1 MDDTLTRVDPAYE
14 VFPMSG
20 IRSITRRP
28 TIAGYATA
36 GSAPFYVDS
45 DDNRV
50 KTIPVGSGTTEVIL
64 QEAGGAS
71 AYERLITTRVLTVAD
86 SGKTFGLALAGGF
99 TVTLPALATSPGF
112 NARFLVEIAPTTAYI
127 IASAENDNIAGS
139 SYESSGG
146 AGDTET
152 AFTADQI
159 NFVANTAVIGD
170 QADIAAVGTAGWAGR
185 AFTSAAGGATFTG

>member
-1 MDDTLTRVDPAYE
+1 
-14 VFPMSG
+14 MSG

-28 TIAGYATA
+28 TVVGFASA

-45 DDNRV
+45 DDNRL
-50 KTIPVGSGTTEVIL
+50 KMIPAGSGSTEVIL

-71 AYERLITTRVLTVAD
+71 MYERLITTRVLVAAD

-112 NARFLVEIAPTTAYI
+112 NAKFIVEVAPTTAYI

-139 SYESSGG
+139 CYTSDGN
-146 AGDTET
+146 AGDSET
-152 AFTADQI
+152 AFTADQM
-159 NFVANTAVIGD
+159 NFVATSAIIGD
-170 QADIAAVGTAGWAGR
+170 AADIAAVGTAGWAGR
-185 AFTSAAGGATFTG
+185 MFVNVTAGGSFTG

>member
-1 MDDTLTRVDPAYE
+1 
-14 VFPMSG
+14 MSG
-20 IRSITRRP
+20 IRSLTRRP
-28 TIAGYATA
+28 TVAGAASA
-36 GSAPFYVDS
+36 GSAPIYVDS

-50 KTIPVGSGTTEVIL
+50 KLVPAGTGTTEVIL

-71 AYERLITTRVLTVAD
+71 SYERLTAARVLTAAD
-86 SGKTFGLALAGGF
+86 SGKVFGLALAGGF

-112 NARFLVEIAPTTAYI
+112 NASFVVEIAPTTAYI

-139 SYESSGG
+139 VYESSGG

-152 AFTADQI
+152 AFSADQI

-170 QADIAAVGTAGWAGR
+170 QADIQAVGTAGWAGR
-185 AFTSAAGGATFTG
+185 AFVSAAGGATFTG